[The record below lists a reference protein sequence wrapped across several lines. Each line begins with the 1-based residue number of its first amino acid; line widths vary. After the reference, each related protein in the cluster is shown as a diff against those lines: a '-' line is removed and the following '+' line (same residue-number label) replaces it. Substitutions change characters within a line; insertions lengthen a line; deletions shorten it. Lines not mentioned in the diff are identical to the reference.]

1 MNGSGERAG
10 STRPGVLGDRN
21 LRRVEVE
28 LVQRSVR
35 VVAGAVRVVRPGR
48 PERAADEGS
57 VRVVAGV
64 VALVLR
70 LLRPDQV
77 NAAGVGASTPVPR
90 EIRLGVDRAIGLR
103 RDEVET
109 ADVAMGGEDRLRKAR
124 RTKAVWIDGGVD
136 VRSTLT
142 V

>member
-48 PERAADEGS
+48 PERTADEGS
-57 VRVVAGV
+57 VRVVARVEEAVRVDRVRRPGADPEVRRERGTAVRRVRRPDLEVVVRNAVGVPAPAAPKVVAGV
-64 VALVLR
+64 VPRDRDVTGR
-70 LLRPDQV
+70 L
-77 NAAGVGASTPVPR
+77 
-90 EIRLGVDRAIGLR
+90 
-103 RDEVET
+103 
-109 ADVAMGGEDRLRKAR
+109 
-124 RTKAVWIDGGVD
+124 
-136 VRSTLT
+136 
-142 V
+142 